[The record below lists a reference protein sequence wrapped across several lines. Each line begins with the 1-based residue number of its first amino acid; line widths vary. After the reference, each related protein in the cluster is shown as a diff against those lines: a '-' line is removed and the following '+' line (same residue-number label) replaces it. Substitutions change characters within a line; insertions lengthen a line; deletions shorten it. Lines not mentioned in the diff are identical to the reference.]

1 LISISNEYILLN
13 HNLARTI
20 HLGEESLEEFIEKFS
35 KVNHDKFSKDYYC
48 DKNKK
53 AQGEMK
59 ATLQSM
65 PETEKFEAE
74 KMIHETRNNIS

>member
-1 LISISNEYILLN
+1 VYDNEYILLN
-13 HNLARTI
+13 HNLDRTI
-20 HLGEESLEEFIEKFS
+20 QSGGESLEEFIEKFNE
-35 KVNHDKFSKDYYC
+35 VDHDKFSKNYYC
-48 DKNKK
+48 DRNKK

-59 ATLQSM
+59 AALRSL

>member
-1 LISISNEYILLN
+1 M
-13 HNLARTI
+13 
-20 HLGEESLEEFIEKFS
+20 EEFIEKFN
-35 KVNHDKFSKDYYC
+35 KVNHDKFSKNYYC

-59 ATLQSM
+59 AALRSM

-74 KMIHETRNNIS
+74 KMIHEARNNIS